1 MSQNNIMLIYE
12 LSKAK
17 KQIQNPKKN
26 AQADH
31 GRYKTKYATLEQVM
45 SAVTDVLLEHGIV
58 WQQIA
63 HDCEAGAK
71 IETVLM
77 GHGGEIY
84 CGPVFVPAERVT
96 PHAFGSAMTY
106 ARRYSL
112 ALACGVG
119 SDEDNDALLVQ
130 EEYNA
135 KIDDDI
141 TTSQYHHKY
150 KLWKSEQQTSVHI
163 GSEDF
168 CKELENLLKGKTES
182 DCRVIALANKDQIA
196 DALVDVQSD
205 SNIRERKRNNLISFL
220 NKVNT
225 YASTSQI

>member
-1 MSQNNIMLIYE
+1 MSQNIILIYE

-26 AQADH
+26 ASADH
-31 GRYKTKYATLEQVM
+31 GSYRTKYATLEQIM
-45 SAVTDVLLEHGIV
+45 SAVTDILLEHGIV

-63 HDCEAGAK
+63 HDCETGAK

-84 CGPVFVPAERVT
+84 CGPVYVPAERVK
-96 PHAFGSAMTY
+96 PHSFGSAMTY

-130 EEYNA
+130 EEYNV
-135 KIDDDI
+135 KELKEDI
-141 TTSQYHHKY
+141 NQNMKKY
-150 KLWKSEQQTSVHI
+150 ELWKSPTETSVII
-163 GSEDF
+163 GSENF
-168 CKELENLLKGKTES
+168 CKELQHFLKGKTDAEKNA
-182 DCRVIALANKDQIA
+182 IAEANKVQITDVLLDVAA
-196 DALVDVQSD
+196 DKS
-205 SNIRERKRNNLISFL
+205 IGETKRNNRIKFL
-220 NKVNT
+220 DQVMLNVNP
-225 YASTSQI
+225 A

>member
-17 KQIQNPKKN
+17 KEIQNPKKN
-26 AQADH
+26 ASADH
-31 GRYKTKYATLEQVM
+31 GSYRSKYATLEQIM
-45 SAVTDVLLEHGIV
+45 SAVTDILLEHGIV

-63 HDCEAGAK
+63 HDCETGAK

-84 CGPVFVPAERVT
+84 CGPVYVPAERVK
-96 PHAFGSAMTY
+96 PHSFGSAMTY

-130 EEYNA
+130 EEYNVKELEVLNE
-135 KIDDDI
+135 KIK
-141 TTSQYHHKY
+141 KY
-150 KLWKSEQQTSVHI
+150 ELWKSPEQTSTVI
-163 GSEDF
+163 GYENF
-168 CKELENLLKGKTES
+168 CKELKYFLNGKNDDEKN
-182 DCRVIALANKDQIA
+182 VIAEANKVQISDVLLEVKA
-196 DALVDVQSD
+196 DKS
-205 SNIRERKRNNLISFL
+205 IRETRRNNIIKFL
-220 NKVNT
+220 NEVMLNVKPAQV
-225 YASTSQI
+225 